1 MHPLSKKTGRAGVAA
16 PPTSPFFLVGSER
29 SGTALSLQGAAAPS
43 PLRAGAVMERGA
55 IARERLAVLREPD
68 AARMSASS
76 RGDRGHV
83 ELRGVSVR
91 FGPAGREVVALGDV
105 SLDFAAGEF
114 VAVLG
119 PSGCGK
125 STLLNVIA
133 GFEPPSEGSV
143 FLDGTAVTRP
153 GPDRPVVF
161 QQHSLFPWMT
171 ALDNVAFGLRTA
183 GRAVARQQARQYL
196 GMVGLADVLDRY
208 PHQLSGG
215 MQQRVGLARALAVE
229 PSVLLMDE
237 PFGALDAQTR
247 ILMQEQL
254 LRLWERW
261 RHTVV
266 FVTHDIDEAIFLADR
281 VVVLGLKPSGLRGVF
296 PVDLP
301 RPRRRDV
308 RTSAAYQQL
317 YDELFER
324 IREESLRT
332 FSAGVEP

>member
-1 MHPLSKKTGRAGVAA
+1 
-16 PPTSPFFLVGSER
+16 
-29 SGTALSLQGAAAPS
+29 
-43 PLRAGAVMERGA
+43 METMSV
-55 IARERLAVLREPD
+55 ARERVAVVREPD
-68 AARMSASS
+68 AERASASPHS
-76 RGDRGHV
+76 GRGHV
-83 ELRGVSVR
+83 ELRSVSAR
-91 FGPAGREVVALGDV
+91 FGRAGREVIALGDV
-105 SLDFAAGEF
+105 SLDVAAGEF

-133 GFEPPSEGSV
+133 GFEPPGEGSV
-143 FLDGTAVTRP
+143 FVDGTAVTRP

-171 ALDNVAFGLRTA
+171 ALDNVAFGLRMTGHPAPRQRA
-183 GRAVARQQARQYL
+183 GEYL
-196 GMVGLADVLDRY
+196 GMVGLADVVDRY

-247 ILMQEQL
+247 VLMQEQL

-281 VVVLGLKPSGLRGVF
+281 VVVLGQKPNRLRGVV

-301 RPRRRDV
+301 RPRRRDQ
-308 RTSAAYQQL
+308 RITSAYQQL
-317 YDELFER
+317 YDQLFEQ

-332 FSAGVEP
+332 FGPGGEP

>member
-1 MHPLSKKTGRAGVAA
+1 VRNVSV
-16 PPTSPFFLVGSER
+16 S
-29 SGTALSLQGAAAPS
+29 
-43 PLRAGAVMERGA
+43 
-55 IARERLAVLREPD
+55 IARESLFSLPGPRAD
-68 AARMSASS
+68 AHRDSPATG
-76 RGDRGHV
+76 RGAV
-83 ELRGVSVR
+83 ELRDVSVR
-91 FGPAGREVVALGDV
+91 FGRPGREVVALGDV
-105 SLDFAAGEF
+105 SLRFAAGEF

-133 GFEPPSEGSV
+133 GFEHPTAGSILV
-143 FLDGTAVTRP
+143 DGAPVTRP

-171 ALDNVAFGLRTA
+171 ALDNVTFGLRLA
-183 GRAVARQQARQYL
+183 GSPTARQHARHYL
-196 GMVGLADVLDRY
+196 GLVGLADVADRY

-281 VVVLGLKPSGLRGVF
+281 VVVLGLRPNTARGDF
-296 PVDLP
+296 TVDLP
-301 RPRRRDV
+301 RPRGREARA
-308 RTSAAYQQL
+308 SAAYQRL
-317 YDELFER
+317 YDELFDR
-324 IREESLRT
+324 IREETLKT
-332 FSAGVEP
+332 FGSGAAVAE

>member
-1 MHPLSKKTGRAGVAA
+1 
-16 PPTSPFFLVGSER
+16 
-29 SGTALSLQGAAAPS
+29 
-43 PLRAGAVMERGA
+43 METVS
-55 IARERLAVLREPD
+55 IARERVAVVRDPD
-68 AARMSASS
+68 VARVSASS
-76 RGDRGHV
+76 RSDRGHV

-91 FGPAGREVVALGDV
+91 FGQAEREVVALGDV

-133 GFEPPSEGSV
+133 GFEPTSEGSV

-171 ALDNVAFGLRTA
+171 ALDNVAFGLRMTGHPA
-183 GRAVARQQARQYL
+183 PRQQACQYL
-196 GMVGLADVLDRY
+196 GMVGLADVVDRY

-247 ILMQEQL
+247 VLMQEQL

-281 VVVLGLKPSGLRGVF
+281 VVVLGLKPNRLCGVF

-301 RPRRRDV
+301 RPRRRDM
-308 RTSAAYQQL
+308 RITTAYQQL
-317 YDELFER
+317 YDQLFER

-332 FSAGVEP
+332 FSAGEEP